1 MLGVLG
7 FFVVE
12 PYYYYYDDDDDEDH
26 HCYHYRYRLSLTL
39 PLVLKTTPS
48 ILKSEW
54 RLPEP
59 AMGPFQ
65 AAAGIF
71 RSLPV
76 LGIGFS
82 AIEFFQVSVDE
93 CEGWPGGSWWK
104 SFLQGVLC
112 HKSEMMGLSS

>member
-12 PYYYYYDDDDDEDH
+12 PYYYYYYYYDDDDGDH

-76 LGIGFS
+76 LGIGFRQLNS
-82 AIEFFQVSVDE
+82 FRFPWTNVKVGRVEA
-93 CEGWPGGSWWK
+93 GGSRFCK
-104 SFLQGVLC
+104 AC
-112 HKSEMMGLSS
+112 CATNPR